1 MRLPSMKP
9 LPTLVALLL
18 AALLAAGSAA
28 AAKRDLDLER
38 LTGALDRLPGADAAL
53 APTEVAAA
61 RAAVGEL
68 GLARG
73 KDERAHALYLAERR
87 VDIAEATIEA
97 VQSERRRADLER
109 ERDGI
114 MLKAAQRDAEQ
125 ARLEVEKLRM
135 QSLAQ
140 QEETERAQL
149 ESEQARAE
157 AEQAKRLA
165 EAQAE
170 EMKLAKTE
178 AQLTRATNESL
189 RAELLNL
196 KARRDERGLVMTL
209 SDYVFDPGSAKLKPE
224 VQKYLGR
231 LIEFVNQDPAKAI
244 TIEGHTDNRGGIKL
258 NRQLSEKRADAVRA
272 ALVAKGVSADR
283 ITVVAKADENPL
295 AANETPEGRAKNRRV
310 EIVVSN

>member
-1 MRLPSMKP
+1 MKP

-53 APTEVAAA
+53 APAEVAAA
-61 RAAVGEL
+61 RSAVGEL